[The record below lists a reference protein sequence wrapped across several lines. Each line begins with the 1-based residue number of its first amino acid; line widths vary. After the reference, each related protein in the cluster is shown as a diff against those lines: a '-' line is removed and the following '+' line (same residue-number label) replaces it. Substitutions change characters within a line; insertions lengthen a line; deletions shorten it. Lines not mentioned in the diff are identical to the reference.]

1 MNTIYDVQQFLKRF
15 GIFVYLG
22 DRLADLEMME
32 NEIKELYK
40 SNLIEKEDFQM
51 ALLLLR
57 RDIALE
63 KEKRL

>member
-1 MNTIYDVQQFLKRF
+1 MNTIYDVQQFLKRY

-22 DRLADLEMME
+22 DRLADLEMMQS
-32 NEIKELYK
+32 EIMELYK

>member
-22 DRLADLEMME
+22 DRLADLEMMQS
-32 NEIKELYK
+32 EIMELYK

-63 KEKRL
+63 REKRQ

>member
-1 MNTIYDVQQFLKRF
+1 MNTIYDVQQFLKRY

-22 DRLADLEMME
+22 DRLADLEMMQS
-32 NEIKELYK
+32 EIMELYN

-63 KEKRL
+63 REKRI

>member
-15 GIFVYLG
+15 GIFVYVG

-32 NEIKELYK
+32 SEIKELYK

-63 KEKRL
+63 REKEA

>member
-1 MNTIYDVQQFLKRF
+1 MNTIYDVQQFLKRY

-22 DRLADLEMME
+22 DRLADLEMMQS
-32 NEIKELYK
+32 EIMELYK
-40 SNLIEKEDFQM
+40 SNLIEKDDFQM

>member
-1 MNTIYDVQQFLKRF
+1 MNSIYDVQQFLKRY

-22 DRLADLEMME
+22 DRLADLEMMQS
-32 NEIKELYK
+32 EIMELYK

-51 ALLLLR
+51 ALMLLR

-63 KEKRL
+63 REKRI

>member
-1 MNTIYDVQQFLKRF
+1 MNTIYDVQQFLKRY

-22 DRLADLEMME
+22 DRLADLEMMQS
-32 NEIKELYK
+32 EIMELYK

-63 KEKRL
+63 REKRL

>member
-1 MNTIYDVQQFLKRF
+1 MNTIYDVQQFLKRY

-22 DRLADLEMME
+22 DRLADLEMMQS
-32 NEIKELYK
+32 EIMELYK

-51 ALLLLR
+51 ALMLLR

-63 KEKRL
+63 REKRL

>member
-1 MNTIYDVQQFLKRF
+1 MNTIYDVQQFLKRY

-22 DRLADLEMME
+22 DRLADLEMMQS
-32 NEIKELYK
+32 EIMELYK

-63 KEKRL
+63 REKRI

>member
-15 GIFVYLG
+15 GIFFYLF
-22 DRLADLEMME
+22 DRLADLEMMQS
-32 NEIKELYK
+32 EIMELHK

-63 KEKRL
+63 KEKRQ

>member
-40 SNLIEKEDFQM
+40 SKLIEKEDFQM